1 MKISYN
7 WLKTLI
13 NIDLTPQQ
21 VDEYLTSSGLEVE
34 GMEIYISI
42 KGGLKGIVI
51 GEVVEKEKH
60 PDADKLSV
68 TKVNIGNPDLL
79 NIVCGA
85 PNVAAGQKVLVATI
99 GTKLYPTSGDAFEIK
114 KSKIRGVLSEGMIC
128 AEDEIGLGISHDGI
142 LILPEHAVIGT
153 PASDFFKL
161 QQDYIFDIGL
171 TPNRADAAS
180 HYGIARD
187 LAAILNC
194 KNHTSEFQAKL
205 HNIFELPTA
214 SKINTVDIQIE
225 NTEACKRYSGLVISG
240 ITVKPSP
247 EWLKNYLISIGL
259 RPINNVVDITN
270 FVLHDLGQPLHA
282 FDLEKIKG
290 NKIIVKT
297 GLENVKFK
305 TLDGNDRMLHP
316 NDLMICNESEPMCM
330 AGVFGG
336 LDSGVNEQ
344 TTAIFLEAA
353 YFNPSFV
360 RKTSKLHGLKTDS
373 SFRFERGTDP
383 EMTITALKRAASL
396 IFECAGGNLSM
407 DVVDIY
413 PTKLEPFQVAFSY
426 HNCHSLI
433 GKAIDKNIIK
443 NIITSLGI
451 TIEKEGNDSLLLS
464 VPQYKTDVTREA
476 DVIEEVMRIYG
487 YNHIE
492 ESTQIKFTASF
503 ADREKA
509 TSAENTTANLL
520 ASFGFNEMMGLSL
533 TKESYYSN
541 NPSLVKI
548 LNPLSSDLNVMRP
561 SMLFGGLE
569 SLAYNINRKQTDL
582 KLFEFG
588 RTYQKTDNDFKYSE
602 TKHLM
607 LLVTGRKYA
616 ENPYGENN
624 KVDFAYLKGCLESI
638 LNKLSIKFKTNELSD
653 DQFEYGL
660 SFYQKNKL
668 LVNFG
673 LVNKALCKKMDI
685 NSDVFCADF
694 NWDHVLALV
703 GKTKT
708 EYTEIPKF
716 PSVRRDLALLLDKKI
731 SYQELEELAFNSE
744 RKLLKSVNLF
754 DIYEGDKLE
763 SGKKSYAISFILQDE
778 EATLNDKQIDNVMQ
792 KLIKNYTE
800 KLGATLR

>member
-34 GMEIYISI
+34 GMEIYESI

-520 ASFGFNEMMGLSL
+520 ANFGFNEMIGLSL

-673 LVNKALCKKMDI
+673 LMNKALCKKMDI

>member
-85 PNVAAGQKVLVATI
+85 PNVAVGQKVLVATI

-214 SKINTVDIQIE
+214 SKINTVEIQIE

-503 ADREKA
+503 ADREKT

>member
-142 LILPEHAVIGT
+142 LILPQHAVIGT

-214 SKINTVDIQIE
+214 SKINTVEIQIE

-305 TLDGNDRMLHP
+305 TLDGNDRILHP
-316 NDLMICNESEPMCM
+316 NDLMICNDSEPMCM

-520 ASFGFNEMMGLSL
+520 ANFGFNEMMGLSL

-673 LVNKALCKKMDI
+673 LMNKALCKKMDI